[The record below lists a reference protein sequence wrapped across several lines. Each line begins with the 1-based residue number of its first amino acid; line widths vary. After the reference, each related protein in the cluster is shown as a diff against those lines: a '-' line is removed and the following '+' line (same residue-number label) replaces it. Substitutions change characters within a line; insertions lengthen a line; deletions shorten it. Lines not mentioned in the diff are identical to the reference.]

1 MDDTPTAAL
10 YDHGVSKHKW
20 CNHRLI
26 GQNKG
31 SVYSV
36 QYFCCYGF
44 ILWCHD
50 LGLSRPPR
58 GPVCVCVLCTV
69 FFARLCPDCVFVL
82 WGSVHVMQRFDFLS
96 AAEDCLLKKK
106 GAIRYQEHTFK
117 NWDTCRHGASHSPI
131 DFFYF
136 LLLRRSFICNNAP
149 LLCRPLYRGS
159 HTHVYTCAASSWQFV
174 SLTCTDVVCLSCLN
188 WIKFF
193 LWQHQDIWSFLL
205 YTQGHMATE

>member
-44 ILWCHD
+44 IIWCHD

-58 GPVCVCVLCTV
+58 GPVCVCVAYSVFCTPLSWLCLFYGGQFMSCKDLTFCQQLRTV
-69 FFARLCPDCVFVL
+69 CSKKRSDKIPRTHIQKLRYLQTRSFSESHWFFFSCCYA
-82 WGSVHVMQRFDFLS
+82 
-96 AAEDCLLKKK
+96 
-106 GAIRYQEHTFK
+106 
-117 NWDTCRHGASHSPI
+117 GASFAIMHHYCA
-131 DFFYF
+131 DH
-136 LLLRRSFICNNAP
+136 FIED
-149 LLCRPLYRGS
+149 RI
-159 HTHVYTCAASSWQFV
+159 H
-174 SLTCTDVVCLSCLN
+174 TCTRVQLPPGS
-188 WIKFF
+188 
-193 LWQHQDIWSFLL
+193 LL
-205 YTQGHMATE
+205 AWRAQT